1 MKVPVIVLGVLLVSL
16 AGGTALAALPPRV
29 EGLLCTR
36 SLKASMPK
44 ESIWWTAFY
53 GERTGFF
60 DRHGTTHQVRC
71 FKSEAACKAWLYWA
85 QTDWPYLNQWLPC
98 ARGFPY

>member
-1 MKVPVIVLGVLLVSL
+1 MKALVLAVGVLLLSL
-16 AGGTALAALPPRV
+16 AGGTAVAAPPPRV

-44 ESIWWTAFY
+44 GSIWWTAFY

-60 DRHGTTHQVRC
+60 DRHETIHLVRC
-71 FKSEAACKAWLYWA
+71 FKNEAACKAWLYWA
-85 QTDWPYLNQWLPC
+85 QTDWPYLNQWRPC